1 MTDRKN
7 DPDRLIDL
15 AAAEIRNDRLD
26 EICER
31 QATDRVWNMLS
42 TEVEG
47 HHPLTGCDDF
57 QAEIPAYV
65 AGTLPEA
72 RALLIGDHTRE
83 CVPCRRVLMAVRS
96 GETPKTRTGG
106 VKTRSLS
113 QSTLLRVA
121 AAVFL
126 VFGGF
131 AAVRLVGDLA
141 ADRNLRAS
149 VQVVAGSLQRVDGNT
164 SAALTA
170 GHTISSGQIVRTA
183 KDSGAFFQLADGT
196 IVEMNERTQLEL
208 RASRRGTTIDLAR
221 GNIIVHAADQ
231 HDGRLFVTT
240 NDCRVAVKG
249 TIFAVDSGLK
259 GSRISVIEGEVE
271 VREGSVS
278 ALLYPGDQ
286 ITTGDRL
293 RRVPLEDEI
302 SWSRDAAKHKLLLRE
317 LHQLRRVVAEAV
329 DHHPP
334 RTSTTLLDLAPNDT
348 MVYAAMPNLTG
359 DLDAARTA
367 FYDRLHDS
375 EVLSEWWRDQV
386 AANGID
392 VQIDELL
399 DRLQPLGEAIGAE
412 AVVTVPASMVHQVGT
427 PLFMAELDDPVTF
440 HELMMTVIEEANAE
454 SGDHAVAVLIDD
466 PGTASPGEAEV
477 LLWVEGNL
485 FAATGDIEVLRNL
498 AQRVDDPGARGF
510 IGSTLHSRLADA
522 YGNGVSWL
530 LGIDLAGAIAEAA
543 VEMNTE
549 EAEALRSMGF
559 LDAETLVVERHR
571 DGEWYATNAEVQ
583 FSGPRRGV
591 MAWLAEPAPMGSLD
605 FVSPNAYIAASAV
618 TKDAALMFDDLLDLV
633 SAQDAEAFNQL
644 RNLEGLLGID
654 LRNDLA
660 GSFGGE
666 ATFALDGPVLPI
678 PSWKLII
685 EVYDPATFVHSL
697 ERALVLA
704 NVRLRAENQAEVRLD
719 ARSAG
724 GRTYYTLTR
733 EGLDGT
739 MVFTNVDGY
748 LVLAPSRALI
758 EQAIDYRASGVTLPA
773 SSAFRALLPA
783 NGYTD
788 CSALVYRDLDAL
800 IGAVPEEML
809 GELGFAEALSD
820 GLGKG
825 LVCVFG
831 EVDRVTAS
839 ATGGSLVGLAST
851 LGIAGAA
858 HAEKRAIEVIE
869 EIEEIE
875 ETAHSSHRVS

>member
-15 AAAEIRNDRLD
+15 ATAEIRKQRLD
-26 EICER
+26 EISER
-31 QATDRVWNMLS
+31 QATDRVWNKLS
-42 TEVEG
+42 TEVET
-47 HHPLTGCDDF
+47 HRPLTGCDDF

-72 RALLIGDHTRE
+72 RALLVGDHTRE

-96 GETPKTRTGG
+96 GETPKARKSGPQ
-106 VKTRSLS
+106 VRSLFR
-113 QSTLLRVA
+113 STFLRVA
-121 AAVFL
+121 AAAFL
-126 VFGGF
+126 VLSGF
-131 AAVRLVGDLA
+131 ATVRLVGDLA

-149 VQVVAGSLQRVDGNT
+149 VQAVDGSLRMVDGDT
-164 SAALTA
+164 SKALSP
-170 GHTISSGQIVRTA
+170 GHMISSGQIVRTA

-196 IVEMNERTQLEL
+196 VVEMNERTQLEL

-231 HDGRLFVTT
+231 HGGRLFVDT

-259 GSRISVIEGEVE
+259 GSRVSVIEGEVE
-271 VREGSVS
+271 VREGSS
-278 ALLYPGDQ
+278 HALLRPGDQ
-286 ITTGDRL
+286 ITTGNRL

-302 SWSRDAAKHKLLLRE
+302 SWSRDAAKHKALLRE
-317 LHQLRRVVAEAV
+317 LNQLRRVVAEAV
-329 DHHPP
+329 DHQPP
-334 RTSTTLLDLAPNDT
+334 RTSTALLDLAPDDT
-348 MVYAAMPNLTG
+348 MVYAAMPNLTS
-359 DLDAARTA
+359 DLDAARSA
-367 FYDRLHDS
+367 FYERLQDS

-386 AANGID
+386 VANGID
-392 VQIDELL
+392 VEIEELL

-412 AVVTVPASMVHQVGT
+412 AVVTVPASMVHEVGT

-440 HELMMTVIEEANAE
+440 RELMMTVIDEANAE
-454 SGDHAVAVLIDD
+454 SGGHTVVILVDD
-466 PGTASPGEAEV
+466 PRMTSPGEAEV

-485 FAATGDIEVLRNL
+485 FAAAGDIEVLRDL
-498 AQRVDDPGARGF
+498 ARRVDDAGSRDF
-510 IGSTLHSRLADA
+510 IGSTLHNRLADA
-522 YGNGVSWL
+522 YANGISWL
-530 LGIDLAGAIAEAA
+530 LGVDLAGAITEAA
-543 VEMNTE
+543 TEMTTE

-605 FVSPNAYIAASAV
+605 FVSPDAYIAASAV
-618 TKDAALMFDDLLDLV
+618 TKNAAEMFDDLLDLV

-644 RNLEGLLGID
+644 RNLELLLGID

-666 ATFALDGPVLPI
+666 ATFAIDGPVLPI

-685 EVYDPATFVHSL
+685 EIYDSETFVHSL
-697 ERALVLA
+697 EQALILA
-704 NVRLRAENQAEVRLD
+704 NVRLRAENQAEVRLE
-719 ARSAG
+719 ASSAG
-724 GRTYYTLTR
+724 GRTYHTLMR
-733 EGLDGT
+733 DGLDGAA
-739 MVFTNVDGY
+739 VFTTVDGY
-748 LVLAPSRALI
+748 LVMAPSRALI
-758 EQAIDYRASGVTLPA
+758 EQAIDYRDSGVTLPA

-788 CSALVYRDLDAL
+788 CSALIYRDLDGL
-800 IGAVPEEML
+800 IGAVPEEMFD
-809 GELGFAEALSD
+809 ELGLAEGLAD

-825 LVCVFG
+825 LVCIFG

-851 LGIAGAA
+851 LGLAGAA
-858 HAEKRAIEVIE
+858 HAEKRSTEG
-869 EIEEIE
+869 IEEIE
-875 ETAHSSHRVS
+875 ETMAVSSRG

>member
-15 AAAEIRNDRLD
+15 ATAEIRKQRLD
-26 EICER
+26 EISER
-31 QATDRVWNMLS
+31 QATDRVWNKLS
-42 TEVEG
+42 TEVET
-47 HHPLTGCDDF
+47 HRPLTGCDDF

-72 RALLIGDHTRE
+72 RALLVGDHTRE

-96 GETPKTRTGG
+96 GETPKARKSGPQ
-106 VKTRSLS
+106 VRSLFR
-113 QSTLLRVA
+113 STFLRVA
-121 AAVFL
+121 AAAFL
-126 VFGGF
+126 VLSGF
-131 AAVRLVGDLA
+131 ATVRLVGDLA

-149 VQVVAGSLQRVDGNT
+149 VQAVDGSLRMVDGDT
-164 SAALTA
+164 SKALSP
-170 GHTISSGQIVRTA
+170 GHMISSGQIVRTA

-196 IVEMNERTQLEL
+196 VVEMNERTQLEL

-231 HDGRLFVTT
+231 HGGRLFVDT

-249 TIFAVDSGLK
+249 TIFAVDSGL
-259 GSRISVIEGEVE
+259 
-271 VREGSVS
+271 
-278 ALLYPGDQ
+278 
-286 ITTGDRL
+286 
-293 RRVPLEDEI
+293 EDEI
-302 SWSRDAAKHKLLLRE
+302 SWSRDAAKHKALLRE
-317 LHQLRRVVAEAV
+317 LNQLRRVVAEAV
-329 DHHPP
+329 DHQPP
-334 RTSTTLLDLAPNDT
+334 RTSTALLDLAPDDT
-348 MVYAAMPNLTG
+348 MVYAAMPNLTS
-359 DLDAARTA
+359 DLDAARSA
-367 FYDRLHDS
+367 FYERLQDS

-386 AANGID
+386 VANGID
-392 VQIDELL
+392 VEIEELL

-412 AVVTVPASMVHQVGT
+412 AVVTVPASMVHEVGT

-440 HELMMTVIEEANAE
+440 RELMMTVIDEANAE
-454 SGDHAVAVLIDD
+454 SGGHTVVILVDD
-466 PGTASPGEAEV
+466 PRMTSPGEAEV

-485 FAATGDIEVLRNL
+485 FAAAGDIEVLRDL
-498 AQRVDDPGARGF
+498 ARRVDDAGSRDF
-510 IGSTLHSRLADA
+510 IGSTLHNRLADA
-522 YGNGVSWL
+522 YANGISWL
-530 LGIDLAGAIAEAA
+530 LGVDLAGAITEAA
-543 VEMNTE
+543 TEMTTE

-605 FVSPNAYIAASAV
+605 FVSPDAYIAASAV
-618 TKDAALMFDDLLDLV
+618 TKNAAEMFDDLLDLV

-644 RNLEGLLGID
+644 RNLELLLGID

-666 ATFALDGPVLPI
+666 ATFAIDGPVLPI

-685 EVYDPATFVHSL
+685 EIYDSETFVHSL
-697 ERALVLA
+697 EQALILA
-704 NVRLRAENQAEVRLD
+704 NVRLRAENQAEVRLE
-719 ARSAG
+719 ASSAG
-724 GRTYYTLTR
+724 GRTYHTLMR
-733 EGLDGT
+733 DGLDGAA
-739 MVFTNVDGY
+739 VFTTVDGY
-748 LVLAPSRALI
+748 LVMAPSRALI
-758 EQAIDYRASGVTLPA
+758 EQAIDYRDSGVTLPA

-788 CSALVYRDLDAL
+788 CSALIYRDLDGL
-800 IGAVPEEML
+800 IGAVPEEMFD
-809 GELGFAEALSD
+809 ELGLAEGLAD

-825 LVCVFG
+825 LVCIFG

-851 LGIAGAA
+851 LGLAGAA
-858 HAEKRAIEVIE
+858 HAEKRSTEG
-869 EIEEIE
+869 IEEIE
-875 ETAHSSHRVS
+875 ETMAVSSRG

>member
-1 MTDRKN
+1 MTDHKN
-7 DPDRLIDL
+7 DPDHLIDR
-15 AAAEIRNDRLD
+15 AAAEIRNNRLD
-26 EICER
+26 EISER
-31 QATDRVWNMLS
+31 QATDRVWNKLS
-42 TEVEG
+42 AEVER
-47 HHPLTGCDDF
+47 HRPLTGCDDF

-72 RALLIGDHTRE
+72 RALLVGDHTRE

-96 GETPKTRTGG
+96 GETPKAQKR
-106 VKTRSLS
+106 RHQARPLS
-113 QSTLLRVA
+113 QSTFLRVA

-126 VFGGF
+126 VLGGF
-131 AAVRLVGDLA
+131 ATFRLVGDLA

-149 VQVVAGSLQRVDGNT
+149 LQVVDGSLQMVDGDT
-164 SAALTA
+164 STALLS
-170 GHTISSGQIVRTA
+170 GHSISSGQVVRTA
-183 KDSGAFFQLADGT
+183 KDSGAIIQLADGT
-196 IVEMNERTQLEL
+196 IVEMDERCELEL
-208 RASRRGTTIDLAR
+208 HASRRGTAIDLAR

-231 HDGRLFVTT
+231 HDGRLFVDTS
-240 NDCRVAVKG
+240 DCRVAVKG
-249 TIFAVDSGLK
+249 TIFAVAHGLK
-259 GSRISVIEGEVE
+259 GSRVSVIEGEVE
-271 VREGSVS
+271 VREGAVS

-302 SWSRDAAKHKLLLRE
+302 AWSRDAAKHKILLRE
-317 LHQLRRVVAEAV
+317 LNQLRRVVAEAV
-329 DHHPP
+329 DHQPP
-334 RTSTTLLDLAPNDT
+334 RTSTTLLDLAPDDT
-348 MVYAAMPNLTG
+348 MVYVAMPNLTA

-367 FYDRLHDS
+367 FYERLQDS

-392 VQIDELL
+392 VEIEELL

-440 HELMMTVIEEANAE
+440 REVMMTVIDEANAE
-454 SGDHAVAVLIDD
+454 SGDHTVAVLIDN

-549 EAEALRSMGF
+549 GAEALRRMGF

-605 FVSPNAYIAASAV
+605 FVSPDAYIAASAV
-618 TKDAALMFDDLLDLV
+618 TKDAALMFDDLLDLI
-633 SAQDAEAFNQL
+633 SAQDEEASNQL
-644 RNLEGLLGID
+644 RNLERLLGID
-654 LRNDLA
+654 LREDLA

-666 ATFALDGPVLPI
+666 ATFALDGPVFPI

-685 EVYDPATFVHSL
+685 EVYDFETFVHSL

-719 ARSAG
+719 IASAG

-739 MVFTNVDGY
+739 VVFTTVDGY
-748 LVLAPSRALI
+748 LVMAPSRALI
-758 EQAIDYRASGVTLPA
+758 EQAIAYRTSGVTLPG

-809 GELGFAEALSD
+809 GELGFADALSD

-851 LGIAGAA
+851 LGLAGAA
-858 HAEKRAIEVIE
+858 HAEKG
-869 EIEEIE
+869 EIEGIE
-875 ETAHSSHRVS
+875 KAKAVSSRG

>member
-26 EICER
+26 EISER
-31 QATDRVWNMLS
+31 QATDRVWSKLS
-42 TEVEG
+42 TVVEG
-47 HHPLTGCDDF
+47 HRPLTGCSDF

-72 RALLIGDHTRE
+72 RALLVGDHTRE
-83 CVPCRRVLMAVRS
+83 CVPCRRILMAVRS
-96 GETPKTRTGG
+96 GETPSTRKNRPE
-106 VKTRSLS
+106 VPSLFRN
-113 QSTLLRVA
+113 TYLRVA

-126 VFGGF
+126 VFSGF
-131 AAVRLVGDLA
+131 ATVRLVGDLA

-149 VQVVAGSLQRVDGNT
+149 VQVVDGSLQMMDGDT
-164 SAALTA
+164 SKALLT
-170 GHTISSGQIVRTA
+170 GHAISSGQIVRTA
-183 KDSGAFFQLADGT
+183 KDSGAIFRLADGT
-196 IVEMNERTQLEL
+196 VVEMDERCELEL

-231 HDGRLFVTT
+231 HDGRLFVDTS
-240 NDCRVAVKG
+240 DCRVAVKG
-249 TIFAVDSGLK
+249 TIFAVAHGLK
-259 GSRISVIEGEVE
+259 GSRVSVIEGEVE
-271 VREGSVS
+271 VSEGAAS

-286 ITTGDRL
+286 ITTSERL

-317 LHQLRRVVAEAV
+317 LNQLRRVVAEAV
-329 DHHPP
+329 DHQPP
-334 RTSTTLLDLAPNDT
+334 RTSTTLLDLAPDDT
-348 MVYAAMPNLTG
+348 MVYAAMPNLAD
-359 DLDAARTA
+359 DLDAARIA
-367 FYDRLHDS
+367 FYERLQDS

-392 VQIDELL
+392 VEIDELL

-427 PLFMAELDDPVTF
+427 PLFMAELEDPVTF
-440 HELMMTVIEEANAE
+440 REVMMTVIDEANAE
-454 SGDHAVAVLIDD
+454 SGDHTVAVLIDD
-466 PGTASPGEAEV
+466 PRTASPGEAEV
-477 LLWVEGNL
+477 LLWVEGEL
-485 FAATGDIEVLRNL
+485 FAAAGDIEVLRGL
-498 AQRVDDPGARGF
+498 ARRVDDAGTRGF
-510 IGSTLHSRLADA
+510 IGTTLHTRLADA
-522 YGNGVSWL
+522 YVNGVSWL
-530 LGIDLAGAIAEAA
+530 LGVDLAGAIAEAS
-543 VEMNTE
+543 VEMDTE

-605 FVSPNAYIAASAV
+605 FVSPDAYIAASAV

-633 SAQDAEAFNQL
+633 SAQDEEAFNQL
-644 RNLEGLLGID
+644 RNLELLLGID

-685 EVYDPATFVHSL
+685 EMYEPETFVNSL
-697 ERALVLA
+697 EQALVLTNA
-704 NVRLRAENQAEVRLD
+704 RLRAENQAEVRLD
-719 ARSAG
+719 GKSAG
-724 GRTYYTLTR
+724 GRTYHTLAR
-733 EGLDGT
+733 EGLDGAV
-739 MVFTNVDGY
+739 VFTTVDGY
-748 LVLAPSRALI
+748 LVMAPSRALI

-788 CSALVYRDLDAL
+788 CSALVYRDLDGL
-800 IGAVPEEML
+800 IGAVPEGML
-809 GELGFAEALSD
+809 DELGLADTLSD

-825 LVCVFG
+825 LVCIFG

-851 LGIAGAA
+851 LGLAGAA
-858 HAEKRAIEVIE
+858 HAEKRGIEA
-869 EIEEIE
+869 IE
-875 ETAHSSHRVS
+875 ETEGKVAVSSRG